1 MRCSI
6 ILAGALLAAGT
17 AQAMPYGPGPGS
29 SFGYG
34 PDSMQ
39 GQRIYYYGMPREAQ
53 PGEQNPTAVLR
64 DGMNKLVGFLKQ
76 DPKPDAA
83 RVSKFLADEI
93 AGYFDFAYMARAA
106 AGGAYRQMDNEQR
119 QKLETKLR
127 EMFLTA
133 MAQLS
138 AYDKQEIEFLPPR
151 RGGQRG
157 DEVTLPVAIRGAQ
170 GYPSELD
177 FRLYLG
183 QDGWKVFDVVANG
196 SSALVYYRDYFRNA
210 LRRGGPGAGPGFGPG
225 YGPGPGP
232 GALPY

>member
-6 ILAGALLAAGT
+6 ILGGALLAVGT
-17 AQAMPYGPGPGS
+17 AQAMPYGPGP

-39 GQRIYYYGMPREAQ
+39 GQPTYYYGMPRQAQ
-53 PGEQNPTAVLR
+53 PGEQNPATVLR
-64 DGMNKLVGFLKQ
+64 DGMNKLVGFLQQ
-76 DPKPDAA
+76 DPKPEAA
-83 RVSKFLADEI
+83 RVSKFLEDEI
-93 AGYFDFAYMARAA
+93 ASYFDFAYMARMA
-106 AGGAYRQMDNEQR
+106 AGGMYRQMGDEQR
-119 QKLETKLR
+119 QKLEGKLR

-133 MAQLS
+133 MAQQLS
-138 AYDKQEIEFLPPR
+138 AYEKQEIDFLPPR

-157 DEVTLPVAIRGAQ
+157 DEVTLPVAVRGGQ

-177 FRLYLG
+177 FRLYRS

-210 LRRGGPGAGPGFGPG
+210 LRRGGPGAGPG

-232 GALPY
+232 GVGPRPYSY

>member
-1 MRCSI
+1 MRCSV
-6 ILAGALLAAGT
+6 ILAGALLVAGT
-17 AQAMPYGPGPGS
+17 VQAMPYGTGS
-29 SFGYG
+29 DPSFGYG

-39 GQRIYYYGMPREAQ
+39 GQRTYYYGLPRQAP
-53 PGEQNPTAVLR
+53 PGEQNPATVLR
-64 DGMNKLVGFLKQ
+64 DGLNKLVGFLKQ

-83 RVSKFLADEI
+83 RVSKFLDDEI
-93 AGYFDFAYMARAA
+93 ASYFDFAYMARAS
-106 AGGAYRQMDNEQR
+106 AGGMYRQMDDEQR
-119 QKLETKLR
+119 QKLQAKLR

-133 MAQLS
+133 MAQHLA
-138 AYDKQEIEFLPPR
+138 AYDKQEIDFLPPR

-157 DEVTLPVAIRGAQ
+157 DEVTLPIAVRGAQ

-210 LRRGGPGAGPGFGPG
+210 LRRPGRG
-225 YGPGPGP
+225 YGPGPGV
-232 GALPY
+232 LPY